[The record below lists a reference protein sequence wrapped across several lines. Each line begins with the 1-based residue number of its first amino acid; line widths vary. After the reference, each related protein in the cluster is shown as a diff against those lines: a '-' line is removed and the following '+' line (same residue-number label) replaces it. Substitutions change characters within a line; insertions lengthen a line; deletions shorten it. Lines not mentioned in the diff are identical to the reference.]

1 MKKKGFLSAFVGTLA
16 VLAGSFAAMLL
27 TAFLAG
33 VIINSSIKDSA
44 TFISLSIPTAAVFL
58 AYFVLFEVL
67 FFKWQFRLSLEE
79 KSSKPSLMTSQAEAP
94 ISPEKFKK
102 ISRVLTVIV
111 LCLCLLFPF
120 IYANTYTQFDGE
132 TITKKALI
140 GKTEYTTENVNG
152 YSLICNDE
160 GLKFTISM
168 RDGESFEIFNADT
181 LISPKFN
188 EKYESMFGY
197 AAYLSD
203 IYDSRESIVR
213 KKVSGREKME
223 STYKESYPDVW
234 KYLES
239 IINEDE

>member
-1 MKKKGFLSAFVGTLA
+1 MKKKGFLSAFLGTLL
-16 VLAGSFAAMLL
+16 VLAGAFAAMLL
-27 TAFLAG
+27 TAFVAG

-44 TFISLSIPTAAVFL
+44 SFISLSIPTAAVFL
-58 AYFVLFEVL
+58 VYFFLFEVI

-79 KSSKPSLMTSQAEAP
+79 KSKKPSLMSSMNDAP

-102 ISRVLTVIV
+102 ISQVLTVIV

-120 IYANTYTQFDGE
+120 IYTNTYTQFDGE
-132 TITKKALI
+132 KITKKALI
-140 GKTEYTTENVNG
+140 AKTEYTTDNVNG

-168 RDGESFEIFNADT
+168 KDGTSFEIFNADS

-203 IYDSRESIVR
+203 VYDSREAIVR
-213 KKVSGREKME
+213 KKVSGKERME
-223 STYKESYPDVW
+223 STYKESLPDVW

-239 IINEDE
+239 IISED

>member
-1 MKKKGFLSAFVGTLA
+1 M
-16 VLAGSFAAMLL
+16 
-27 TAFLAG
+27 
-33 VIINSSIKDSA
+33 
-44 TFISLSIPTAAVFL
+44 
-58 AYFVLFEVL
+58 
-67 FFKWQFRLSLEE
+67 
-79 KSSKPSLMTSQAEAP
+79 
-94 ISPEKFKK
+94 
-102 ISRVLTVIV
+102 
-111 LCLCLLFPF
+111 FPF

-239 IINEDE
+239 IIKEDE

>member
-1 MKKKGFLSAFVGTLA
+1 MKKGFLSALIGTLA
-16 VLAGSFAAMLL
+16 VLAGAFAAMLI
-27 TAFLAG
+27 TAYIAG

-67 FFKWQFRLSLEE
+67 FFKWQFRLSLEA
-79 KSSKPSLMTSQAEAP
+79 KNSKPSLMASQNDAI

-102 ISRVLTVIV
+102 ISRVLTIVVI
-111 LCLCLLFPF
+111 CLCLLFPF
-120 IYANTYTQFDGE
+120 IYTNTYTQFDGE
-132 TITKKALI
+132 VITKRALVT
-140 GKTEYTTENVNG
+140 KTEYTTDSVNG

-160 GLKFTISM
+160 GMKFTISM
-168 RDGESFEIFNADT
+168 KDGESFEIFNADS

-203 IYDSRESIVR
+203 VYDSREKIVR
-213 KKVSGREKME
+213 KKVSGKDKME
-223 STYKESYPDVW
+223 STYKESYPEVW
-234 KYLES
+234 KYLEE
-239 IINEDE
+239 IIQEDE

>member
-16 VLAGSFAAMLL
+16 VLAGAFAAMLL

-33 VIINSSIKDSA
+33 VIINSSIKDSP
-44 TFISLSIPTAAVFL
+44 TFISLSIPSAAVFL
-58 AYFVLFEVL
+58 VYFFLFEVL

-79 KSSKPSLMTSQAEAP
+79 KSSKPSLMRLKTEP
-94 ISPEKFKK
+94 VISPEKFKK

-132 TITKKALI
+132 RITKKALI
-140 GKTEYTTENVNG
+140 AKTEYTTESVNG

-168 RDGESFEIFNADT
+168 KDGESFEIFNADS

-203 IYDSRESIVR
+203 IYDCRESIVR

-239 IINEDE
+239 IIQEDE